1 VATPKGAG
9 LQKTN
14 GVEDNFLGVRI
25 WVLFFALLISAAVV
39 GYVIA
44 RSTKPATPAASTAAP
59 GYRGRCRTA
68 TC

>member
-14 GVEDNFLGVRI
+14 GVEDNFLGVQI

-44 RSTKPATPAASTAAP
+44 RSTCQGGQVLRTSHGQSKPNDS
-59 GYRGRCRTA
+59 
-68 TC
+68 